1 MATCIKFRPSPS
13 TSLFDS
19 LSIVGRALFT
29 NKTAEALHLIKSGQP
44 FPLLEDRWHIL
55 ALAIQNC
62 PNLELIDE
70 MIKSLNKKQI
80 NTIDPEN
87 FSPLI
92 MAAQER
98 NVPIID
104 RLIKAG
110 AEVNLKNAFGNTALH
125 HMLLHHPNSEKT
137 SNSHL
142 ETVKCLLSHGA
153 SVDETDS
160 GAKTPLTNYIES
172 QQSDPSII
180 HLLVANGA
188 TPPTIKMRNPHAVK
202 INAAIQTGLQQRRT
216 EVTTA
221 LTSHFSAPGLLA
233 LINEYV

>member
-1 MATCIKFRPSPS
+1 MATCIEFRPSPS

-19 LSIVGRALFT
+19 LSVVGRALFT
-29 NKTAEALHLIKSGQP
+29 NKTAVALHLIKSGQP

-70 MIKSLNKKQI
+70 MIKSLNIKQI

-110 AEVNLKNAFGNTALH
+110 AEVYLKNGFGNTALH
-125 HMLLHHPNSEKT
+125 HIMLYHPTSDNTPNSR
-137 SNSHL
+137 L

-160 GAKTPLTNYIES
+160 WAKTPLTLYIES
-172 QQSDPSII
+172 QQSDPNII
-180 HLLVANGA
+180 HLLVAHGA
-188 TPPTIKMRNPHAVK
+188 TPPTIKMRNPHAVT

-216 EVTTA
+216 EVTTT
-221 LTSHFSAPGLLA
+221 LTPHFSTSNLLA